1 MVHKSNYLEDAGVVT
16 VDSLVGR
23 ATVVDGVGRLQLEIL
38 SMKNL
43 SQPLTSQS
51 CRKRSMPS
59 EQRSAVEHQTHS
71 NPMVFEM
78 QASHELNETHVG
90 KAVK

>member
-1 MVHKSNYLEDAGVVT
+1 MVHKTKYLEGAGVVT
-16 VDSLVGR
+16 VDSVVGT
-23 ATVVDGVGRLQLEIL
+23 AAVGDGIGRLQLEVW

-59 EQRSAVEHQTHS
+59 EHRSAVEHQTHS
-71 NPMVFEM
+71 NPMLFVMHVSQEFR
-78 QASHELNETHVG
+78 ATHVG